1 MGSSQKCTNV
11 SSKVKD
17 WDISI
22 NVYNKGTADLG
33 KEAIVMLK
41 ATLYITEEKIK
52 SEEEHRKIDNVSC
65 L

>member
-22 NVYNKGTADLG
+22 NVYNKGMADLG
-33 KEAIVMLK
+33 KKSTVMLK
-41 ATLYITEEKIK
+41 ATLYTTEERIE
-52 SEEEHRKIDNVSC
+52 SEEEHRKIDNVGC

>member
-1 MGSSQKCTNV
+1 MESSQKCTNV

-33 KEAIVMLK
+33 KKATVMLK
-41 ATLYITEEKIK
+41 ATLYIIEERIE
-52 SEEEHRKIDNVSC
+52 SEEEHRKIDNMGC